1 LAQAGVEARDISDVA
16 RRDAEQLPATANVV
30 AAEPQ
35 PQPEAAEAE
44 PEPPAEPVAEA
55 EAAEPEPE
63 AAESAPEGGF
73 TPPPTSL
80 EDLAAASRPT
90 KFSIRNRM
98 GK

>member
-1 LAQAGVEARDISDVA
+1 LAQAGVEARDISDSA
-16 RRDAEQLPATANVV
+16 RRDAEQVLAANVG
-30 AAEPQ
+30 AAEQQ
-35 PQPEAAEAE
+35 PQPEAAE
-44 PEPPAEPVAEA
+44 PQPAEPVAEA

-63 AAESAPEGGF
+63 AAEPTPEGGF